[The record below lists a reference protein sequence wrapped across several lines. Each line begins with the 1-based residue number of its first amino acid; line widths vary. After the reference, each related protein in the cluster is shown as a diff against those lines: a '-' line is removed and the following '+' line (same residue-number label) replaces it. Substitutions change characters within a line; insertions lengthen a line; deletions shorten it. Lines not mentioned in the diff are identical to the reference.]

1 MKPLHLNLAARPYRD
16 YRPVYAVVVISSLL
30 IAFLAFNNF
39 DTWLRYRTE
48 TKSTRDEI
56 ARIERLT
63 ATERQRRETINRQ
76 IASIDLVSLSK
87 ESTFVNKQLAERA
100 FSWSELLD
108 DLEHVL
114 PADVRITSVSPTF
127 ADNGVVQLTLPC
139 EGKAADSMLNTI
151 RRLQADPRFA
161 NPFPN
166 SEEQSGTGY
175 RFAITVD
182 YKPSAP
188 KVVAK

>member
-16 YRPVYAVVVISSLL
+16 YRPVYAVVVVSSLL

-56 ARIERLT
+56 ARIERQT
-63 ATERQRRETINRQ
+63 AMERQRTETTNRQ
-76 IASIDLVSLSK
+76 ISSIDLVSLAK
-87 ESTFVNKQLAERA
+87 ESKFVNKQLAERA
-100 FSWSELLD
+100 FSWSQLLD

-114 PADVRITSVSPTF
+114 PSDVRITAISPAF
-127 ADNGVVQLTLPC
+127 AENGTVQLNLPC
-139 EGKAADSMLNTI
+139 EGKSADSMLTTI
-151 RRLQADPRFA
+151 RRLQGDPRFA

-166 SEEQSGTGY
+166 NEEDTGSGY
-175 RFAITVD
+175 RFSISVE
-182 YKPSAP
+182 YKPAAP
-188 KVVAK
+188 KVVSR